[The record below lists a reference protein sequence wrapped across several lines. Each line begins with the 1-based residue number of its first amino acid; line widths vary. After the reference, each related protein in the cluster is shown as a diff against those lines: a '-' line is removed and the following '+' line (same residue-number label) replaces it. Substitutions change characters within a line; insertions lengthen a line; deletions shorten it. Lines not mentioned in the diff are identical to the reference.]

1 MATLDSTP
9 QTSTP
14 QTSTPQTS
22 TPQLSSPDVTAAN
35 CDSGRTVVDVRGPRF
50 GAAITTVV
58 LALTLL
64 TIPSPVASVLIGW
77 QLVVF
82 ALGSLVGLQV
92 QPYGVLFRKVV
103 RPRLA
108 PASKFEDSAPPRFAQ
123 TVGLGF
129 ALIGFVSLLLGATT
143 VAYVAVGF
151 CLAASFLNAA
161 FDFCLGCEM
170 YLLGK
175 RTFSRA

>member
-1 MATLDSTP
+1 M
-9 QTSTP
+9 
-14 QTSTPQTS
+14 
-22 TPQLSSPDVTAAN
+22 
-35 CDSGRTVVDVRGPRF
+35 
-50 GAAITTVV
+50 
-58 LALTLL
+58 LTL
-64 TIPSPVASVLIGW
+64 PSTLSLVLLAS
-77 QLVVF
+77 QTVVF
-82 ALGSLVGLQV
+82 ALGALVGLHA
-92 QPYGVLFRKVV
+92 QPYGVVFRKVV

-175 RTFSRA
+175 RTVSRA